1 MIPEFLTEFKTKLEK
16 YKLETIKIVATPL
29 KKEESLEIF
38 DSKFLGTPYLP
49 KGMEYPKDKENKPM
63 VLWAQ
68 INLVDTAALD
78 GYPNQGILQFFVSSE
93 WFDMDDY
100 KVVFHSDITEEI
112 QTDFSFLTE
121 DLYEES
127 PIYCEHKLDFNKEIE
142 YGSSEDLRFSMRFN
156 DKDYWDF
163 QETLTKDQ
171 AEELNK
177 IIDGTGHKIGG
188 YAYFTQ
194 ADVRDYNK
202 DLKQDLLLL
211 QIDTDEEIMF
221 GDSGVA
227 NFFINPEDLKNRRFE
242 KAWFNWDCC

>member
-1 MIPEFLTEFKTKLEK
+1 MIPEFLTEFKIKLEK

-68 INLVDTAALD
+68 INLVDTPALD

-242 KAWFNWDCC
+242 KSWFNWDCC